1 MLLCPSNYLAQER
14 LVQTT
19 VYTEDLSSS
28 LAERLCTEEIC
39 HFGLIVGGDGAF
51 GEGALGI
58 EVC

>member
-39 HFGLIVGGDGAF
+39 HFGLIVGG
-51 GEGALGI
+51 
-58 EVC
+58 